1 MTSVTGRKPCVVFIM
16 GPTASGKTDLAMQ
29 LCDRLPCDL
38 VSVDSAMV
46 FKGMDIGT
54 AKPTAEELAAYPHRL
69 IDMLD
74 PAEVY
79 SAAQF
84 REDALREIEQI
95 QSAGR
100 LPVLVGGTMLYFN
113 ALKQG
118 LADLPQADAGIRAR
132 IEAEAAEKGWPA
144 IHARLAEVDPEGAQ
158 RLKPNDAQRLQRAL
172 EVYELTGRPISQH
185 WREQDEAEL
194 PFDILPLALVP
205 DDRAVLHERIEKRF
219 DMMLSAGFEEEVRLL
234 WERGDLHTGM
244 PSVRCVGYRQ
254 MWSWFDGEY
263 DHETMR
269 YKGIVA
275 TRQLAKR
282 QLTWLRG
289 WQGVHWLQSGDAKLL
304 ECALK
309 LVDPAVIYRNR
320 V

>member
-1 MTSVTGRKPCVVFIM
+1 MTSVTGRKPRVIFVM

-29 LCDRLPCDL
+29 LCDALPCEL
-38 VSVDSAMV
+38 ISVDSAMV

-54 AKPTAEELAAYPHRL
+54 AKPTPEELEAYPHRL

-74 PAEVY
+74 PADAY

-84 REDALREIEQI
+84 REDALREIEQV

-118 LADLPQADAGIRAR
+118 LAKLPQADAAIRAR
-132 IEAEAAEKGWPA
+132 IEAEAAERGWPA

-172 EVYELTGRPISQH
+172 EVYELTGRPISDH

-194 PFDILPLALVP
+194 PFDILPLALTP
-205 DDRAVLHERIEKRF
+205 DDRSVLHDRIEQRF
-219 DMMLSAGFEEEVRLL
+219 DLMLAAGFEAEVRAL
-234 WERGDLHTGM
+234 WERGDLHAGM
-244 PSVRCVGYRQ
+244 PSIRCVGYRQ
-254 MWSWFDGEY
+254 MWSWFAGDY
-263 DHETMR
+263 DRDTMR

-282 QLTWLRG
+282 QLTWLRS
-289 WQGVHWLQSGDAKLL
+289 WQGVHWLQTGDKKLL
-304 ECALK
+304 ARALK
-309 LVDPAVIYRNR
+309 LVDPAVIN
-320 V
+320 